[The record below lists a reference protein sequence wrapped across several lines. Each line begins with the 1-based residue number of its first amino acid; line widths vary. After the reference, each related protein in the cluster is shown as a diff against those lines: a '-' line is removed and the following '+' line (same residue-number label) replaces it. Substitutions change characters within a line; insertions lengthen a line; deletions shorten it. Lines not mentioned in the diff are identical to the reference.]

1 MEIMGKDAYS
11 MKQLWTGRIEGAMDE
26 GAAALN
32 ASLAFDMRLALQDLR
47 GSIVWAHALAKIGI
61 LTTDEA
67 NQIGRGLDKI
77 GKEIAGGIFA
87 LAATDEDIH
96 TTVERRLGELIG
108 EAAGK
113 LHTGRSRND
122 QVTTDFRLWL
132 MEADD
137 RLHHAIRRL
146 QESLVNRSEQDF
158 GIAMPGYTHTQ
169 RAQPVLLSHWWLSH
183 FWALDRDAGRLSQ
196 LRARTA
202 VCPLGSG
209 ALAGTAFPVDREAI
223 ARELGFARPSD
234 NSIDAVSDRDF
245 AAEFLF
251 FTALLGV
258 HLSRLADALILFSTS
273 EFGFVEMDDAF
284 STGSSLMPQKKNP
297 DVLELVRGKSGKLI
311 GLLTGLLSTLK
322 GLPSAYD
329 KDLQEDKQPVFEAAD
344 TLESILP
351 VLARLIGSLSIH
363 KEKITAAIDDG
374 MLATDL
380 ADYLVRKGIP
390 FRAAH
395 TAAGRAVRRS
405 IELGIPLTRMK
416 PEEYRKIDPGF
427 GADLAEV
434 FNVETSI
441 ARRGATGGTAPESV
455 KKQIQ
460 KARAILAE
468 N

>member
-202 VCPLGSG
+202 
-209 ALAGTAFPVDREAI
+209 AI
-223 ARELGFARPSD
+223 IGKVFSAR
-234 NSIDAVSDRDF
+234 
-245 AAEFLF
+245 
-251 FTALLGV
+251 LLQLKQDGRY
-258 HLSRLADALILFSTS
+258 S
-273 EFGFVEMDDAF
+273 
-284 STGSSLMPQKKNP
+284 
-297 DVLELVRGKSGKLI
+297 
-311 GLLTGLLSTLK
+311 LLTG
-322 GLPSAYD
+322 
-329 KDLQEDKQPVFEAAD
+329 
-344 TLESILP
+344 
-351 VLARLIGSLSIH
+351 
-363 KEKITAAIDDG
+363 
-374 MLATDL
+374 
-380 ADYLVRKGIP
+380 
-390 FRAAH
+390 
-395 TAAGRAVRRS
+395 
-405 IELGIPLTRMK
+405 
-416 PEEYRKIDPGF
+416 
-427 GADLAEV
+427 
-434 FNVETSI
+434 
-441 ARRGATGGTAPESV
+441 
-455 KKQIQ
+455 
-460 KARAILAE
+460 
-468 N
+468 

>member
-1 MEIMGKDAYS
+1 

>member
-1 MEIMGKDAYS
+1 
-11 MKQLWTGRIEGAMDE
+11 MKQLWTGRIEGALDE

-32 ASLAFDMRLALQDLR
+32 ASLAFDRRLALQDLR

-61 LTTDEA
+61 LTMDEA

-77 GKEIAGGIFA
+77 GKEIAGGTFA
-87 LAATDEDIH
+87 PAATDEDIH
-96 TTVERRLGELIG
+96 TAVERRLGELIG

-122 QVTTDFRLWL
+122 QVATDFRLWL

-146 QESLVNRSEQDF
+146 QETLVNRSEQDF
-158 GIAMPGYTHTQ
+158 GITMPGYTHTQ

-196 LRARTA
+196 LRERTA

-223 ARELGFARPSD
+223 ARELGFGRASD

-245 AAEFLF
+245 AAEFIF

-329 KDLQEDKQPVFEAAD
+329 KDLQEDKQPVFEAAG
-344 TLESILP
+344 TLESVLP
-351 VLARLIGSLSIH
+351 VLARLIGSLSVH
-363 KEKITAAIDDG
+363 KEKMTAAIDDG

-390 FRAAH
+390 FRTAH

-405 IELGIPLTRMK
+405 IELGIPLGRMK
-416 PEEYRKIDPGF
+416 PEEYQKIDLGF
-427 GADLAEV
+427 NADLLEV

-441 ARRGATGGTAPESV
+441 SRRSATGGTAPDAV
-455 KKQIQ
+455 KEQIQ
-460 KARAILAE
+460 KARAILAKD
-468 N
+468 